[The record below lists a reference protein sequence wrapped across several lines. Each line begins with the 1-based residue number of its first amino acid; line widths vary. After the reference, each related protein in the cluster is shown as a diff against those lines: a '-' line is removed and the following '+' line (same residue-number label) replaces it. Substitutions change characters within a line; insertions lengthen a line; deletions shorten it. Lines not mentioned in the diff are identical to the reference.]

1 LIFFLLIGWKC
12 LFLPLFTNEAI
23 GGVPFPLL
31 HWDRDTLQHIPILH
45 SQYISWSLLHCVTP
59 HSLALLYETNSYWLI
74 PSRRETGD
82 LLWVG
87 CLFLQLVFLVDDDDK
102 SAHPPDS
109 ARPRPARPTRGG
121 YPRHL
126 WPSMAFEGFLGLKT
140 CFLCQLKTKLLQN
153 KTKQTFF
160 FDREREREV
169 RFWLPLFFSS
179 EEKYDLKKSSTS
191 DLNGDA
197 VVAL

>member
-1 LIFFLLIGWKC
+1 MSFLTFIYEWSYRRR
-12 LFLPLFTNEAI
+12 PI
-23 GGVPFPLL
+23 L

-160 FDREREREV
+160 FDRERERGP
-169 RFWLPLFFSS
+169 FLTSSFLFFRRKIRSKEIFHFWS
-179 EEKYDLKKSSTS
+179 
-191 DLNGDA
+191 
-197 VVAL
+197 